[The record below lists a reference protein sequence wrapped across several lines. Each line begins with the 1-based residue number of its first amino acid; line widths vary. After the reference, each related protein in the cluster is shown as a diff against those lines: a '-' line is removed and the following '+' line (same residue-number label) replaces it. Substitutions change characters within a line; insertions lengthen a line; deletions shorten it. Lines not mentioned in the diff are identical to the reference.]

1 MAQEADRETHAFA
14 VAEVPTREIQAVTR
28 NILRHANIPNLIRR
42 VLGAVNLYGLGRF
55 HSTIAAGQPRQLAL
69 GRIPV
74 LGREPNTPKLWGG
87 LRELQSDHGLRSI
100 LLGLEPGDATRGLEI
115 VLRID

>member
-28 NILRHANIPNLIRR
+28 NILRDANIPNLIRR

-55 HSTIAAGQPRQLAL
+55 HSTIAAGEPRHLAFGTIRL
-69 GRIPV
+69 RRRGNNP
-74 LGREPNTPKLWGG
+74 PKLLEGVRG
-87 LRELQSDHGLRSI
+87 VPTHHLRR
-100 LLGLEPGDATRGLEI
+100 TRLF
-115 VLRID
+115 